1 MDENE
6 FEMLKLEGPRIKN
19 MIFGN
24 IKEPNKIIDFKKH
37 TILLIIN

>member
-19 MIFGN
+19 MIFG
-24 IKEPNKIIDFKKH
+24 KIIPDLWGMFLYNW
-37 TILLIIN
+37 LLIFDI